1 MNDFDAL
8 AAAPIDDTDLE
19 VLARAARLFD
29 ALDPMPPRLPERIAF
44 GLTLDALEAEV
55 AELQRVG
62 ELTGVRADAGADVQ
76 SVTFTSST
84 LTTMVTITPAAADHV
99 RIDGW
104 VAPGGGVHVELRIV
118 DQTLET
124 TADSDGRFVFGDVP
138 RGLAQFV
145 LRPPSGSS
153 GPVVTPSLEI

>member
-1 MNDFDAL
+1 MSDFDAL

-55 AELQRVG
+55 AELQRAG
-62 ELTGVRADAGADVQ
+62 ELAGVRSDAGGDVQ

-84 LTTMVTITPAAADHV
+84 LTTMVTITPSSPERV

-104 VAPGGGVHVELRIV
+104 AAPGGGVQVELRVV
-118 DQTLET
+118 DRTIET
-124 TADSDGRFVFGDVP
+124 TADSDGRFVFEDVP

-145 LRPPSGSS
+145 LRPSS
-153 GPVVTPSLEI
+153 GAGRPVITPSLSL